1 MSDDQDQSGAD
12 SGNAGAP
19 KKKLPIAVVI
29 GVGLAAGAAVAVF
42 AIGPKFASASPAAKA
57 AADSAAH
64 AKPAESEL
72 TPPSMHILENLV
84 LNPAGSGGSRF
95 LLTSVGL
102 QLKDGTVLEAVKARE
117 PQVRDLVL
125 HVLGTKTVDDLVAMD
140 NRDGF
145 KKELQ
150 IAIDSLLG
158 RGSVKA
164 IYFPQFVIQ

>member
-1 MSDDQDQSGAD
+1 MSDDQDQTGTEGGA
-12 SGNAGAP
+12 AATP

-42 AIGPKFASASPAAKA
+42 AIGPKFASASPSAKA
-57 AADSAAH
+57 KADSAEH
-64 AKPAESEL
+64 AKTTEHDL

-102 QLKDGTVLEAVKARE
+102 QLKDASVLESVKSRE

-125 HVLGTKTVDDLVAMD
+125 HVLGTKTVDDLVSMD
-140 NRDGF
+140 NREGF

-150 IAIDSLLG
+150 VALDSLLG
-158 RGSVKA
+158 HGAIKA